1 MQQHSFFR
9 ILSPLFID
17 CLISLN
23 CPLGKKKLL
32 WFSSLQVIAIDH
44 SGRLLDAAL
53 KIQQG
58 KSLEITSALDKRFS
72 SIPLNKIIAETE
84 KVLFQQVRGYDC

>member
-1 MQQHSFFR
+1 M
-9 ILSPLFID
+9 
-17 CLISLN
+17 
-23 CPLGKKKLL
+23 
-32 WFSSLQVIAIDH
+32 IAIDH

-58 KSLEITSALDKRFS
+58 ESLEITSALDKRFS
-72 SIPLNKIIAETE
+72 SIPLNKIIAETQ

>member
-1 MQQHSFFR
+1 M
-9 ILSPLFID
+9 
-17 CLISLN
+17 
-23 CPLGKKKLL
+23 
-32 WFSSLQVIAIDH
+32 IAIDH

-58 KSLEITSALDKRFS
+58 KSLEITSALDKGFS

>member
-1 MQQHSFFR
+1 MQQNSFFR
-9 ILSPLFID
+9 IPFIHWLPD
-17 CLISLN
+17 IVKL
-23 CPLGKKKLL
+23 PFREKKLL

-58 KSLEITSALDKRFS
+58 KSLEIASALDKRFS